1 MAIESPRIV
10 AGPTVQ
16 RRHALSQPITVSDGS
31 TAAEYEGQVYF
42 SYDLITTTGGVSRSY
57 GMYVAVNANDGSI
70 LDGGDFT
77 ADSTLGSDSII
88 DGGNFTTNSSLGNG
102 EIIDGGD
109 FIAGTSQAGD
119 GSFLKWVRV
128 DIATY
133 QDRYTGE
140 AVDPMT
146 FGLNTAGVN

>member
-10 AGPTVQ
+10 AGPSVQ
-16 RRHALSQPITVSDGS
+16 RRYALSQPITLDDGS
-31 TAAEYEGQVYF
+31 TVPQYEGQVYF
-42 SYDLITTTGGVSRSY
+42 SYNLITTTGGSSRY
-57 GMYVAVNANDGSI
+57 YEMYVAVNANDGSV

-77 ADSTLGSDSII
+77 ADSSLGSNSIT
-88 DGGNFTTNSSLGNG
+88 DGGNFTTNSSSGDE
-102 EIIDGGD
+102 EIADGGD

-119 GSFLKWVRV
+119 GSFLKWVKA

-133 QDRYTGE
+133 RDRYTGE

-146 FGLNTAGVN
+146 FGSSTAG